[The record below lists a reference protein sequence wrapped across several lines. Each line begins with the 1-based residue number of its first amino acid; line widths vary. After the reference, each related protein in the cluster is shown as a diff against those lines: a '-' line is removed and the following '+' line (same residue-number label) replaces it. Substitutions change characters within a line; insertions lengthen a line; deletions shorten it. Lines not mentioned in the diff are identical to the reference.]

1 MDHVATRAA
10 VSVVVVVKDGEARL
24 GRQLAALDAQVGAP
38 PFEVVIADN
47 GSRDGTREIARRWA
61 GSALRGPVRVVLVD
75 AGGRPGIPYA
85 RNQGVLATTGD
96 VIAFC
101 DADDVVSP
109 TWLAALV
116 GAVRSP
122 GLVGGRKDAVTES
135 GRPRP
140 DVAPAGLT
148 PTRHLPFAATCNLA
162 VTRDCFFD
170 LGGFDESLP
179 PYGFEDVDFCWRAQE
194 AGYPLSYAHE
204 AAITFTVSNKVRA
217 VRKEYLLAKARM
229 AIIRRHPGFDPTPY
243 SLGYCLRDVVSTAV
257 RIPARMVRPRA
268 ARTREIRWFVDTVG
282 RLAGYWHYTVRG
294 RDAEPVLLTR
304 DPLAGPDVAT

>member
-1 MDHVATRAA
+1 MDHAATRPR
-10 VSVVVVVKDGEARL
+10 VSVVIVVKNGEARL

-47 GSRDGTREIARRWA
+47 GSRDGTRELARAWA
-61 GSALRGPVRVVLVD
+61 GSALRAPLRAVLVD
-75 AGGRPGIPYA
+75 AGGSPGIPYA
-85 RNQGVLATTGD
+85 RNQGVLATAGD
-96 VIAFC
+96 IIAFC

-109 TWLAALV
+109 TWVAALA
-116 GAVRSP
+116 GAVRTS

-170 LGGFDESLP
+170 VGGFDESLP

-194 AGYPLSYAHE
+194 LGYPLEYAHD

-229 AIIRRHPGFDPTPY
+229 AIIHRHPGFDPAPY
-243 SLGYCLRDVVSTAV
+243 SLAYCLRDLGRTAV
-257 RIPARMVRPRA
+257 RLPRRMVRPTA
-268 ARTREIRWFVDTVG
+268 ARTREVRWLVDSVG
-282 RLAGYWHYTVRG
+282 RLAGYWHYTIRG
-294 RDAEPVLLTR
+294 KDSEPVLVAR
-304 DPLAGPDVAT
+304 DPLVQP